1 MLGGDRGYGLEVC
14 CVQWFAQWNWA
25 ILVPSNSSYQYYQL
39 LSSTKCKRL
48 SARVTFE
55 SRIVET
61 LGLLAVM
68 ETGLYSRCV
77 EVRNIDKTIVFAKMP
92 PSLAGVP
99 YSYSGASCHKMRCG
113 TKATG
118 VLMTFHGLEFECPS
132 GQEQML
138 SELPLDPPVETG
150 SIMCPLWE
158 DICSTSVDTAV
169 GSLTCGELNQCSN
182 RGRCYKGACY
192 CFIGFTGMLWNV
204 IHTILA
210 CMQYR
215 HLENMGNCTEIWDDH
230 HLQTDKNAHLVCQ

>member
-1 MLGGDRGYGLEVC
+1 
-14 CVQWFAQWNWA
+14 
-25 ILVPSNSSYQYYQL
+25 
-39 LSSTKCKRL
+39 
-48 SARVTFE
+48 
-55 SRIVET
+55 
-61 LGLLAVM
+61 M
-68 ETGLYSRCV
+68 ETGLSSRCV

-192 CFIGFTGMLWNV
+192 CFIGFTGMLRDV

-210 CMQYR
+210 CMQYNNFER
-215 HLENMGNCTEIWDDH
+215 MGSCTEIWDKH
-230 HLQTDKNAHLVCQ
+230 HLQTNKDAHSVCQYFYQCR

>member
-1 MLGGDRGYGLEVC
+1 M
-14 CVQWFAQWNWA
+14 F
-25 ILVPSNSSYQYYQL
+25 
-39 LSSTKCKRL
+39 K
-48 SARVTFE
+48 

-68 ETGLYSRCV
+68 EASLYSRCV
-77 EVRNIDKTIVFAKMP
+77 EVRNIDVIIDFTKSFLSPDA
-92 PSLAGVP
+92 VP
-99 YSYSGASCHKMRCG
+99 DFYNGASCHKMRCG

-158 DICSTSVDTAV
+158 EICSTSVDNAV

-192 CFIGFTGMLWNV
+192 CFIGFTGMLRDV
-204 IHTILA
+204 IHTRLA
-210 CMQYR
+210 YLQYNNFER
-215 HLENMGNCTEIWDDH
+215 MGSCTEIWDKH
-230 HLQTDKNAHLVCQ
+230 HLQTDKDAHSVCQ